1 MKKKTAWLLVLCMIA
16 SLFSIMT
23 PYGTI
28 NAQAEETAESSTFVH
43 PGILHTQ
50 KSIEAV
56 KANIEAGDA
65 TTVAAYNALR
75 GDGFSDPNWGGRP
88 LENVVRGN
96 TGDNRAQMYIDIER
110 AYHTGLLYQLDAG
123 DQYGDA
129 AVRILNGWSHTMKSL
144 SGNADRFLAA
154 GIYGYQMANA
164 AELVR
169 DHKDFDKEAMDTL
182 LLNIFYPMNKDFLE
196 NHNGAAISNYW
207 ANWDLCNIASMMA
220 IGIFC
225 DREDIYHEALSY
237 YKNGEGMGS
246 VFNTMPYVYATG
258 DYGEELAQWQ
268 ESGRDQGHAT
278 LGIGL
283 CGAINE
289 MAWSQGD
296 DLYGMSDNR
305 FLKAAEYVARYNN
318 IADTENCDNLPF
330 SSYTRKNSANGH
342 YETGTGISGAG
353 RPSGRPIYTAIYNHY
368 VNRMGLEAPALKK
381 ILYPEDGSLVIEGGS
396 RNGDQPGW
404 QSLMFNNISTTEE
417 GKNVKE
423 TVGPLEDGIYRFCN
437 NLSKKT
443 LVDNDGKLQCAKKG
457 STGTEW
463 WNVKNTGDG
472 EYVISNVKTGRV
484 IQIDSDTYD
493 SDSPAYV
500 AGTVFTLGDSVTGE
514 MNQRLAIL
522 KNKNDYVYRIAN
534 AIGSHV
540 MELAGAN
547 TADDATICQWRYEGG
562 AHQQWLAEEK
572 ETKGVIAYFNFDDK
586 TEGFKGAG
594 AAATVNGTVDIV
606 EDQERG
612 KVASFDHN
620 AWLNVTKE
628 DGTSLLSGNEELTIS
643 YYSKIDNPSANRGFY
658 AAADTGTQVNGSEQY
673 IGCLQQ
679 NKTITAERYSKAT
692 AGREPSASG
701 TGSDGWNHIVIVYA
715 KDAVKLYVNGTLTAT
730 ADNTESLT
738 EILGTDSILQIG
750 KANLETDEY
759 YQGLMDEFTVYNYAL
774 DESTIQN
781 MDAHRLVAEFT
792 FDDEID
798 GFATTAAK
806 AVNAGTVELSD
817 DTVSGSGKSLRLD
830 GTGSNYLSVE
840 TFDGKPL
847 ASGFTEMT
855 VSYWSKVENTK
866 NNWMFYVAPDDE
878 QQILNA
884 EVYLGA
890 VENNGSL
897 KVERYKNSNKRIASI
912 AEPAEQNVWKHVTV
926 SFGKDITK
934 VYINGEKQAEL
945 KSSYS
950 VADILGEN
958 SVFYL
963 GKANWGKQSE
973 FSDALIDTV
982 HIYNFALND
991 AQVAK
996 DYAGYDAAIDN
1007 EDDTTDHSAE
1017 KTAAQKAIDLIQAI
1031 GTVEYTDACYKR
1043 ITDARTAYD
1052 ALTEEEKLWVTN
1064 ADALFQAEKLYKEL
1078 IPITPKCLATFTF
1091 DDETDGF
1098 SSQDA
1103 KAEGVGNV
1111 RLSENAVSGKALR
1124 LDGSNY
1130 VKLVD
1135 ADGKS
1140 LLNGCKELTVS
1151 YWGKVYNTSAN
1162 WGFYA
1167 AASDDTIV
1175 SGREKYLGVYDNG
1188 TLLKA
1193 DRYYNAGTRPD
1204 SPQTAA
1210 GFCEWH
1216 YVTAVFGENST
1227 SMYVDG
1233 TKVGEVNSEDKISK
1247 ILGEDGVAYL
1257 GKANWGAG
1265 EYYDGLIDEVSVYN
1279 YALSE
1284 DEITDLYQK
1293 YTKPSYPVEKR
1304 VLAEFT
1310 FDDEENGFVSEN
1322 GKAVT
1327 AGTNVLSEDAVSG
1340 KALSLDGTG
1349 SNYLKVTDKDGNAL
1363 LDECEELS
1371 VSYWTKVSDT
1381 GTNWAYYA
1389 SKDDEA
1395 QIYGQE
1401 CYIAAVDKADS
1412 YEAVCWKNNGSRTE
1426 NPTATVTEDKW
1437 RQITVVYGKI
1447 STSVYVN
1454 GVLKSEIKGNTALP
1468 DIVGNDGVFYIGR
1481 ANWGS
1486 GEYFKGLIDEVRI
1499 CNYALTQEE
1508 VTAFYKEKAPS
1519 AETEKK
1525 CLASF
1530 TFDDEESGFVSE
1542 NGKAVA
1548 AGTNDLSDDAIK
1560 GKALSLDG
1568 TGSNYLKVTDT
1579 DGNAL
1584 LSGCEEL
1591 TVSYWRKVDNTG
1603 TNWAFFAAADDD
1615 AQTYL
1620 KEQYLGIIDS
1630 ATKTEVQRWKNNGTR
1645 ADAAKA
1651 ELTQNTW
1658 QYVTYVFGAEDT
1670 KIYVNGKYQTG
1681 LNSSCAVENIT
1692 GNHGVLYLGRANWG
1706 SGEFFNGLLDEVS
1719 IYNYAMT
1726 EDEIRLSY
1734 EKYED
1739 PNKVGSCIAR
1749 FSFDDEETGFGG
1761 NDAVAKTAS
1770 TAELTEDAVAGKALK
1785 LDGTGTNYLT
1795 VTKENG
1801 DSLLTGLEE
1810 LTISYWNKVDNDAS
1824 NWVYYM
1830 APDDAG
1836 QNYLTETYLGML
1848 EKQGKLTAERY
1859 KNSGQRPGSA
1869 TATVT
1874 GGAWNHVTVV
1884 YSADKTSI
1892 YVNGALSSEMGSG
1905 YKLSDILGENGIFY
1919 LGKANWGTGEY
1930 YNGLIDEVS
1939 IYDYALDAKDVEKIY
1954 QAPEAVKN
1962 VTELVNAIGIVDASA
1977 ECKAKINAARAAYDG
1992 LFEIQKEMLTEDVS
2006 TTLTT
2011 AEAAY
2016 KKAVEEAG
2024 ESGGGTTEPGGNE
2037 SGGGNT
2043 ETGGNESGGGNTET
2057 GGNENSGGNT
2067 GTGGGSTDTGS
2078 ESTDAGSGMTNT
2090 GNSTTTTGTSDTEQA
2105 QKEQAQAKTT
2115 AVEETHK
2122 TITSANTDKGDVAD
2136 SKFAALKVKAKE
2148 GNKSVKLSWS
2158 RVNGA
2163 DGYIIYGAPCGKKM
2177 ERIKELTASKKTY
2190 TVRKLLKGRYYKY
2203 MVVAYK
2209 NIYGEKRVIE
2219 TSVSVHVAT
2228 KGGKYGNPTAVTY
2241 GKSKVSVKTGKT
2253 FTLKAGLKTKTKVK
2267 THIAKFRYESTDPSI
2282 ATVNKKGKIKGI
2294 RKGTCTIYVYAQNG
2308 VYAKVTV
2315 KVKK

>member
-1 MKKKTAWLLVLCMIA
+1 MKKKTARLLVLCMIV
-16 SLFSIMT
+16 SLCSIMI
-23 PYGTI
+23 PYGTVD
-28 NAQAEETAESSTFVH
+28 AQAKETESKDTFVH

-50 KSIEAV
+50 KSIDAV
-56 KANIEAGDA
+56 KANIASNDA
-65 TTVAAYNALR
+65 TTVAAYHALR
-75 GDGFSDPNWGGRP
+75 GDGYSDPNWGGRP
-88 LENVVRGN
+88 LENVVRGGS
-96 TGDNRAQMYIDIER
+96 GDNRAQMYVDIER
-110 AYHTGLLYQLDAG
+110 AYHTGLLYQLGAG

-169 DHKDFDKEAMDTL
+169 DRDDFDKDAMDTL
-182 LLNIFYPMNKDFLE
+182 LLNIFYPMNQDFLE
-196 NHNGAAISNYW
+196 RHNGAAISNYW

-246 VFNTMPYVYATG
+246 LFNTMPYVYAKG

-318 IADTENCDNLPF
+318 TADTENCDNLPF

-353 RPSGRPIYTAIYNHY
+353 RPSGRPVYTAIYNHY
-368 VNRMGLEAPALKK
+368 VNRMGLKAPELKK

-417 GKNVKE
+417 RKDVKD
-423 TVGPLEDGIYRFCN
+423 VHGPLEDGIYRFCN

-443 LVDNDGKLQCAKKG
+443 LVDRDGKLQCAKKG
-457 STGTEW
+457 STDTEW
-463 WNVKNTGDG
+463 WYVKNTGDG

-484 IQIDSDTYD
+484 IEISSDTYD
-493 SDSPAYV
+493 SNSPAYV
-500 AGTVFTLGDSVTGE
+500 AGTLFRLGDSATGE

-534 AIGSHV
+534 AIGGHV
-540 MELAGAN
+540 MELADAN

-562 AHQQWLAEEK
+562 THQQWLAEEK
-572 ETKGVIAYFNFDDK
+572 EAKGVIAYFNFDDQ

-606 EDQERG
+606 EDPERG
-612 KVASFDHN
+612 KVASFDNN

-643 YYSKIDNPSANRGFY
+643 YYSKIDHTSVNRGFY
-658 AAADTGTQVNGSEQY
+658 AAADTGTQVDGSEQY

-701 TGSDGWNHIVIVYA
+701 TGTDGWDHIVVVYA
-715 KDAVKLYVNGTLTAT
+715 KDTVKLYVNGTLANT

-759 YQGLMDEFTVYNYAL
+759 YQGLMDEFMVYNYAL
-774 DESTIQN
+774 DAKTIVG
-781 MDAHRLVAEFT
+781 MDTHRLVAEFT

-806 AVNAGTVELSD
+806 AVNAGTIELSD

-830 GTGSNYLSVE
+830 GTGSNYLSIK

-866 NNWMFYVAPDDE
+866 NNWIVYTAPDDE

-890 VENNGSL
+890 AENNGTL
-897 KVERYKNSNKRIASI
+897 KAERYKNRNMRISSI
-912 AEPAEQNVWKHVTV
+912 AEPAETGVWKHVTV
-926 SFGKDITK
+926 SFGKDVTK
-934 VYINGEKQAEL
+934 VYINGEKKGEL

-963 GKANWGKQSE
+963 GKANWGKQGE

-996 DYAGYDAAIDN
+996 DYAGYDAAVSSADN
-1007 EDDTTDHSAE
+1007 TTDHSE
-1017 KTAAQKAIDLIQAI
+1017 DKAAARKVVDLIQTI
-1031 GTVEYTDACYKR
+1031 GTVEYTDTCHEK
-1043 ITDARTAYD
+1043 ITRAREAYD
-1052 ALTEEEKLWVTN
+1052 ALKEEQRRWVTN
-1064 ADALFQAEKLYKEL
+1064 ADALVNAEKQYKEL
-1078 IPITPKCLATFTF
+1078 TPVTKKCLATFTF
-1091 DDETDGF
+1091 DDMTDGF
-1098 SSQDA
+1098 GSQMA
-1103 KAEGVGNV
+1103 KAESVGNV
-1111 RLSENAVSGKALR
+1111 CLSENAVSGKALR
-1124 LDGSNY
+1124 LDGTNY

-1140 LLNGCKELTVS
+1140 MLNGCREVTVS

-1167 AASDDTIV
+1167 AASDDTII

-1193 DRYYNAGTRPD
+1193 DRYYNAGARPD

-1257 GKANWGAG
+1257 GKANWGIG

-1293 YTKPSYPVEKR
+1293 YTKPSYPAEKK

-1310 FDDEENGFVSEN
+1310 FDDEESGFVSEN

-1389 SKDDEA
+1389 SKDDEV
-1395 QIYGQE
+1395 QTFGQE
-1401 CYIAAVDKADS
+1401 CYIAAADKADS
-1412 YEAVCWKNNGSRTE
+1412 YEAVRWKNNGSRTE

-1437 RQITVVYGKI
+1437 RQITVVYGKL

-1508 VTAFYKEKAPS
+1508 ITAFYKEKAPS

-1530 TFDDEESGFVSE
+1530 TFDDEETGFVSE
-1542 NGKAVA
+1542 NGKADA
-1548 AGTNDLSDDAIK
+1548 AGTNVLSEDAIS

-1568 TGSNYLKVTDT
+1568 TGSNYLKVTDQ

-1603 TNWAFFAAADDD
+1603 TNWAFFAAADDN

-1645 ADAAKA
+1645 ADVAKA

-1681 LNSSCAVENIT
+1681 LNSSCAVENII
-1692 GNHGVLYLGRANWG
+1692 GNHGVLYLGRANWK

-1726 EDEIRLSY
+1726 EDEICLSY

-1739 PNKVGSCIAR
+1739 PNKTGSCIAR
-1749 FSFDDEETGFGG
+1749 FSFDDEENGFAG

-1770 TAELTEDAVAGKALK
+1770 AAELTEDAVARKALK

-1884 YSADKTSI
+1884 YSTDKTSI

-1939 IYDYALDAKDVEKIY
+1939 IYDYALDAKEVEKIY

-1962 VTELVNAIGIVDASA
+1962 VTELVNAIGTVDASA
-1977 ECKAKINAARAAYDG
+1977 ECKAKIDAARAAYDG

-2037 SGGGNT
+2037 SGGGTT
-2043 ETGGNESGGGNTET
+2043 EPGGNESGGG
-2057 GGNENSGGNT
+2057 
-2067 GTGGGSTDTGS
+2067 
-2078 ESTDAGSGMTNT
+2078 NT

-2122 TITSANTDKGDVAD
+2122 TITSANTDKGDVAG

-2163 DGYIIYGAPCGKKM
+2163 DGYIIYSAPCGKKM

-2209 NIYGEKRVIE
+2209 NIYGEKRVIA

-2267 THIAKFRYESTDPSI
+2267 THIAKFRYESADPSV
-2282 ATVNKKGKIKGI
+2282 ATVNRKGVIKAKK
-2294 RKGTCTIYVYAQNG
+2294 KGTCTIYVYAQNG

>member
-1 MKKKTAWLLVLCMIA
+1 MKKKTARLLVLCMIV
-16 SLFSIMT
+16 SLCSIMI
-23 PYGTI
+23 PYGTVD
-28 NAQAEETAESSTFVH
+28 AQAKETESKDTFVH

-50 KSIEAV
+50 KSIDAV
-56 KANIEAGDA
+56 KANIASNDA
-65 TTVAAYNALR
+65 TTVAAYHALR
-75 GDGFSDPNWGGRP
+75 GDGYSDPNWGGRP
-88 LENVVRGN
+88 LENVVRGGS
-96 TGDNRAQMYIDIER
+96 GDNRAQMYVDIER
-110 AYHTGLLYQLDAG
+110 AYHTGLLYQLGAG

-154 GIYGYQMANA
+154 GIYGYQIANA

-169 DHKDFDKEAMDTL
+169 EHKDFDKEAMDTL
-182 LLNIFYPMNKDFLE
+182 LLNIFYPMNQDFLE
-196 NHNGAAISNYW
+196 RHNGAAISNYW

-225 DREDIYHEALSY
+225 DREDIYKEALSY
-237 YKNGEGMGS
+237 YQNGEGMGS
-246 VFNTMPYVYATG
+246 LFNTMPYVYAKG
-258 DYGEELAQWQ
+258 DYGDEFAQWQ

-318 IADTENCDNLPF
+318 TADTENCDNLPF

-342 YETGTGISGAG
+342 YETGTEISGAG
-353 RPSGRPIYTAIYNHY
+353 RPSGRPVYTAIYNHY
-368 VNRMGLEAPALKK
+368 VNRMGLKAPELKK

-404 QSLMFNNISTTEE
+404 QSLMFHNISTTEE
-417 GKNVKE
+417 RKDVKD
-423 TVGPLEDGIYRFCN
+423 VHGPLEDGIYRFCN

-443 LVDNDGKLQCAKKG
+443 LVDRDGKLQCAKKG
-457 STGTEW
+457 STDTEW
-463 WNVKNTGDG
+463 WYVKNTGDG

-484 IQIDSDTYD
+484 IEISSDTYD
-493 SDSPAYV
+493 SNSPAYV
-500 AGTVFTLGDSVTGE
+500 AGTLFRLGDSATGE

-534 AIGSHV
+534 AIGGHV

-562 AHQQWLAEEK
+562 THQQWLAEEK
-572 ETKGVIAYFNFDDK
+572 EAKGVIAYFNFDDQ

-594 AAATVNGTVDIV
+594 AVAAVNGTVDII

-612 KVASFDHN
+612 KVASLDNN

-643 YYSKIDNPSANRGFY
+643 YYSKIDHTSVNRGFY
-658 AAADTGTQVNGSEQY
+658 AAADTGTQVDGSEQY

-701 TGSDGWNHIVIVYA
+701 TGTDGWDHIVVVYA
-715 KDAVKLYVNGTLTAT
+715 KDTVKLYVNGTLANT

-774 DESTIQN
+774 DENAIQN
-781 MDAHRLVAEFT
+781 MDVHRLVAEFT

-806 AVNAGTVELSD
+806 AVNAGTIELSD

-830 GTGSNYLSVE
+830 GTGSNYLSIK

-866 NNWMFYVAPDDE
+866 NNWIVYAAPDDE

-890 VENNGSL
+890 AENNGTL
-897 KVERYKNSNKRIASI
+897 KAERYKNRNMRISSI
-912 AEPAEQNVWKHVTV
+912 AEPAETGVWKHVTL
-926 SFGKDITK
+926 SFGKDVTK
-934 VYINGEKQAEL
+934 VYINGEKKGEL

-963 GKANWGKQSE
+963 GKADWGKQGE

-996 DYAGYDAAIDN
+996 DYAGYDAAVSSADN
-1007 EDDTTDHSAE
+1007 TTDHSE
-1017 KTAAQKAIDLIQAI
+1017 DKAAARKVVDLIQTI
-1031 GTVEYTDACYKR
+1031 GTVEYTDTCHEK
-1043 ITDARTAYD
+1043 ITRAREAYD
-1052 ALTEEEKLWVTN
+1052 ALKEEQRRWVTN
-1064 ADALFQAEKLYKEL
+1064 ADALVNAEKQYKEL
-1078 IPITPKCLATFTF
+1078 TPVTKKCLAAFTF
-1091 DDETDGF
+1091 DDMTDGF
-1098 SSQDA
+1098 GSQMA
-1103 KAEGVGNV
+1103 KAESVGNV
-1111 RLSENAVSGKALR
+1111 CLSENAVSGKALR
-1124 LDGSNY
+1124 LDGTNY

-1140 LLNGCKELTVS
+1140 MLNGCREVTVS

-1167 AASDDTIV
+1167 AANDNTIV

-1193 DRYYNAGTRPD
+1193 DRYYNAGARPD

-1210 GFCEWH
+1210 EFCEWH

-1257 GKANWGAG
+1257 GKANWGVG

-1293 YTKPSYPVEKR
+1293 YTKPSYPAEKK
-1304 VLAEFT
+1304 VLAE
-1310 FDDEENGFVSEN
+1310 
-1322 GKAVT
+1322 
-1327 AGTNVLSEDAVSG
+1327 
-1340 KALSLDGTG
+1340 
-1349 SNYLKVTDKDGNAL
+1349 
-1363 LDECEELS
+1363 
-1371 VSYWTKVSDT
+1371 
-1381 GTNWAYYA
+1381 
-1389 SKDDEA
+1389 
-1395 QIYGQE
+1395 
-1401 CYIAAVDKADS
+1401 
-1412 YEAVCWKNNGSRTE
+1412 
-1426 NPTATVTEDKW
+1426 
-1437 RQITVVYGKI
+1437 
-1447 STSVYVN
+1447 
-1454 GVLKSEIKGNTALP
+1454 
-1468 DIVGNDGVFYIGR
+1468 
-1481 ANWGS
+1481 
-1486 GEYFKGLIDEVRI
+1486 
-1499 CNYALTQEE
+1499 
-1508 VTAFYKEKAPS
+1508 
-1519 AETEKK
+1519 
-1525 CLASF
+1525 F
-1530 TFDDEESGFVSE
+1530 TFDDEESGFVSG

-1591 TVSYWRKVDNTG
+1591 TVSYWRKVDDTG

-1645 ADAAKA
+1645 ADVAKA

-1681 LNSSCAVENIT
+1681 LNSSCAVENII
-1692 GNHGVLYLGRANWG
+1692 GNHGVLYLGRANWK

-1726 EDEIRLSY
+1726 EDEICLSY

-1739 PNKVGSCIAR
+1739 PNKTGSCIAR

-1770 TAELTEDAVAGKALK
+1770 AAELTEDAVAGKALK

-1884 YSADKTSI
+1884 YSTDKTSI

-1939 IYDYALDAKDVEKIY
+1939 IYDYALDAKEVEKIY

-1962 VTELVNAIGIVDASA
+1962 VTELVNAIGTVDASA
-1977 ECKAKINAARAAYDG
+1977 ECKAKIDAARAAYDG

-2024 ESGGGTTEPGGNE
+2024 ESDGGTTEPGGNESGGGTTEPGGNE
-2037 SGGGNT
+2037 SGGG
-2043 ETGGNESGGGNTET
+2043 
-2057 GGNENSGGNT
+2057 
-2067 GTGGGSTDTGS
+2067 
-2078 ESTDAGSGMTNT
+2078 NT

-2122 TITSANTDKGDVAD
+2122 TITSANTDKGDVAG

-2190 TVRKLLKGRYYKY
+2190 TVRKLLKGKYYKY

-2267 THIAKFRYESTDPSI
+2267 THIAKFRYESADPSV
-2282 ATVNKKGKIKGI
+2282 ATVNRKGVIKAKK
-2294 RKGTCTIYVYAQNG
+2294 KGTCTIYVYAQNG

>member
-1 MKKKTAWLLVLCMIA
+1 
-16 SLFSIMT
+16 
-23 PYGTI
+23 
-28 NAQAEETAESSTFVH
+28 
-43 PGILHTQ
+43 
-50 KSIEAV
+50 
-56 KANIEAGDA
+56 
-65 TTVAAYNALR
+65 
-75 GDGFSDPNWGGRP
+75 
-88 LENVVRGN
+88 
-96 TGDNRAQMYIDIER
+96 
-110 AYHTGLLYQLDAG
+110 
-123 DQYGDA
+123 
-129 AVRILNGWSHTMKSL
+129 
-144 SGNADRFLAA
+144 
-154 GIYGYQMANA
+154 
-164 AELVR
+164 
-169 DHKDFDKEAMDTL
+169 
-182 LLNIFYPMNKDFLE
+182 
-196 NHNGAAISNYW
+196 
-207 ANWDLCNIASMMA
+207 MMA

-225 DREDIYHEALSY
+225 DREDIYKEALSY
-237 YKNGEGMGS
+237 YQNGEGMGS
-246 VFNTMPYVYATG
+246 LFNTMPYVYAKG
-258 DYGEELAQWQ
+258 DYGDEFAQWQ

-318 IADTENCDNLPF
+318 TADTENCDNLPF

-353 RPSGRPIYTAIYNHY
+353 RPSGRPVYTAIYNHY
-368 VNRMGLEAPALKK
+368 VNRMGLKAPELKK

-404 QSLMFNNISTTEE
+404 QSLMFHNISTTEE

-423 TVGPLEDGIYRFCN
+423 TVGSLEDGIYRFCN

-457 STGTEW
+457 STDTEW

-547 TADDATICQWRYEGG
+547 TADDATICQGRYEGG

-572 ETKGVIAYFNFDDK
+572 ETKGVIAYFNFDDE
-586 TEGFKGAG
+586 TEGLKGAG
-594 AAATVNGTVDIV
+594 AAAAVNGTIDFV
-606 EDQERG
+606 EDAERG
-612 KVASFDHN
+612 KVASFDHQ

-628 DGTSLLSGNEELTIS
+628 DGTSLLSGKNELTIS
-643 YYSKIDNPSANRGFY
+643 YYSKVENTSANWGFY
-658 AAADTGTQVNGSEQY
+658 AADAAQTDGSKQY
-673 IGCLQQ
+673 IGCMEQ
-679 NKTITAERYSKAT
+679 NKAIRAEYSGKTTADT
-692 AGREPSASG
+692 AVSVSG
-701 TGSDGWNHIVIVYA
+701 TTADGWNHIVVVYA
-715 KDAVKLYVNGTLTAT
+715 KDTVKLYVNGTLANT

-774 DESTIQN
+774 DENTIQN

-806 AVNAGTVELSD
+806 AVNAGTIELCD

-866 NNWMFYVAPDDE
+866 NNWIVYTAPDDE

-890 VENNGSL
+890 AENNGTL
-897 KVERYKNSNKRIASI
+897 KAERYKNCNMRISSI
-912 AEPAEQNVWKHVTV
+912 AEPAETGVWKHVTV
-926 SFGKDITK
+926 SFGKDVTK
-934 VYINGEKQAEL
+934 VYINGEKKGEL

-963 GKANWGKQSE
+963 GKANWGKQGE

-996 DYAGYDAAIDN
+996 DYAGYDAAVSSADN
-1007 EDDTTDHSAE
+1007 TTDHSE
-1017 KTAAQKAIDLIQAI
+1017 DKAAARKVVDLIQTI
-1031 GTVEYTDACYKR
+1031 GTVEYTDTCHEK
-1043 ITDARTAYD
+1043 ITRAREAYD
-1052 ALTEEEKLWVTN
+1052 ALKEEQRRWVTN
-1064 ADALFQAEKLYKEL
+1064 ADALVNAEKKYKEM
-1078 IPITPKCLATFTF
+1078 TPVTKKCLATFTF
-1091 DDETDGF
+1091 DDMTDGF
-1098 SSQDA
+1098 GSQMA
-1103 KAEGVGNV
+1103 KAESVGNV
-1111 RLSENAVSGKALR
+1111 CLSENAVSGKALR
-1124 LDGSNY
+1124 LDGTNY

-1140 LLNGCKELTVS
+1140 MLNGCREVTVS
-1151 YWGKVYNTSAN
+1151 YWGKVYSTSAN

-1167 AASDDTIV
+1167 SASDDAII

-1193 DRYYNAGTRPD
+1193 DRYYNAGARPD

-1210 GFCEWH
+1210 EFCEWH

-1257 GKANWGAG
+1257 GKANWGTG

-1284 DEITDLYQK
+1284 DEITDLYRK
-1293 YTKPSYPVEKR
+1293 YTKPSYPAEKK

-1310 FDDEENGFVSEN
+1310 FDDEETGFVSEN

-1389 SKDDEA
+1389 SKDDEV
-1395 QIYGQE
+1395 QTFGQE
-1401 CYIAAVDKADS
+1401 CYIAAADKADS
-1412 YEAVCWKNNGSRTE
+1412 YEAVRWKNNGSRAE

-1437 RQITVVYGKI
+1437 RQITVVYGKL

-1530 TFDDEESGFVSE
+1530 TFDDEETGFVNE
-1542 NGKAVA
+1542 NGKADA
-1548 AGTNDLSDDAIK
+1548 AGTNVLSEDAIS

-1568 TGSNYLKVTDT
+1568 TGSNYLKVTDQ

-1584 LSGCEEL
+1584 LSGCEEI
-1591 TVSYWRKVDNTG
+1591 TVSYWRKVDDTG
-1603 TNWAFFAAADDD
+1603 TNWAFYAAADNN

-1630 ATKTEVQRWKNNGTR
+1630 ATKTEVQRWKNSGTR
-1645 ADAAKA
+1645 AATVKA
-1651 ELTQNTW
+1651 DLAQNTW

-1670 KIYVNGKYQTG
+1670 KIYLNGKYQTG
-1681 LNSSCAVENIT
+1681 MNSSYALDNIL
-1692 GNHGVLYLGRANWG
+1692 GKDGVLYLGRANWK

-1726 EDEIRLSY
+1726 EDEICLSY

-1739 PNKVGSCIAR
+1739 PNKTGSCIAR
-1749 FSFDDEETGFGG
+1749 FSFDDEENGFAG

-1939 IYDYALDAKDVEKIY
+1939 IYDYALDAKEVEKIY

-1962 VTELVNAIGIVDASA
+1962 VTELVNAIGTVDASA
-1977 ECKAKINAARAAYDG
+1977 ECKAKIDAARATYDG

-2037 SGGGNT
+2037 SGGGTT
-2043 ETGGNESGGGNTET
+2043 EPGGNESGGG
-2057 GGNENSGGNT
+2057 
-2067 GTGGGSTDTGS
+2067 
-2078 ESTDAGSGMTNT
+2078 NT

-2122 TITSANTDKGDVAD
+2122 TITSANTDKGDVAG

-2177 ERIKELTASKKTY
+2177 EQIKELTASKKTF

-2282 ATVNKKGKIKGI
+2282 ATVNKKGKIKGV
-2294 RKGTCTIYVYAQNG
+2294 RKGTCEIYIYTQNG
-2308 VYAKVTV
+2308 LYKKVKVTV
-2315 KVKK
+2315 K

>member
-56 KANIEAGDA
+56 KANIAAGDA

-493 SDSPAYV
+493 SNSPAYV

-643 YYSKIDNPSANRGFY
+643 YYSKIDNTSANRGFY
-658 AAADTGTQVNGSEQY
+658 AAADTGTQVDGSEQY

-692 AGREPSASG
+692 AGRKPSASG
-701 TGSDGWNHIVIVYA
+701 IGSDGWNHIVVVYA

-750 KANLETDEY
+750 KANLKTDEY
-759 YQGLMDEFTVYNYAL
+759 YQGLMDEFTIYNYAL

-806 AVNAGTVELSD
+806 AVNAGTVELYD

-830 GTGSNYLSVE
+830 GTGSNYLSVK

-855 VSYWSKVENTK
+855 VSYWSKVKNTK

-890 VENNGSL
+890 AENNGSL

-996 DYAGYDAAIDN
+996 DYAGYDAAIDS

-1017 KTAAQKAIDLIQAI
+1017 KTAAQKVIDLIQAI

-1052 ALTEEEKLWVTN
+1052 ALTEAEKLWVTN
-1064 ADALFQAEKLYKEL
+1064 ADALFHAEKLYKEL
-1078 IPITPKCLATFTF
+1078 IPTTP
-1091 DDETDGF
+1091 
-1098 SSQDA
+1098 
-1103 KAEGVGNV
+1103 
-1111 RLSENAVSGKALR
+1111 
-1124 LDGSNY
+1124 
-1130 VKLVD
+1130 
-1135 ADGKS
+1135 
-1140 LLNGCKELTVS
+1140 
-1151 YWGKVYNTSAN
+1151 
-1162 WGFYA
+1162 
-1167 AASDDTIV
+1167 
-1175 SGREKYLGVYDNG
+1175 
-1188 TLLKA
+1188 
-1193 DRYYNAGTRPD
+1193 
-1204 SPQTAA
+1204 
-1210 GFCEWH
+1210 
-1216 YVTAVFGENST
+1216 
-1227 SMYVDG
+1227 
-1233 TKVGEVNSEDKISK
+1233 
-1247 ILGEDGVAYL
+1247 
-1257 GKANWGAG
+1257 
-1265 EYYDGLIDEVSVYN
+1265 
-1279 YALSE
+1279 
-1284 DEITDLYQK
+1284 
-1293 YTKPSYPVEKR
+1293 
-1304 VLAEFT
+1304 
-1310 FDDEENGFVSEN
+1310 
-1322 GKAVT
+1322 
-1327 AGTNVLSEDAVSG
+1327 
-1340 KALSLDGTG
+1340 
-1349 SNYLKVTDKDGNAL
+1349 
-1363 LDECEELS
+1363 
-1371 VSYWTKVSDT
+1371 
-1381 GTNWAYYA
+1381 
-1389 SKDDEA
+1389 
-1395 QIYGQE
+1395 
-1401 CYIAAVDKADS
+1401 
-1412 YEAVCWKNNGSRTE
+1412 
-1426 NPTATVTEDKW
+1426 
-1437 RQITVVYGKI
+1437 
-1447 STSVYVN
+1447 
-1454 GVLKSEIKGNTALP
+1454 
-1468 DIVGNDGVFYIGR
+1468 
-1481 ANWGS
+1481 
-1486 GEYFKGLIDEVRI
+1486 
-1499 CNYALTQEE
+1499 
-1508 VTAFYKEKAPS
+1508 
-1519 AETEKK
+1519 K

-1530 TFDDEESGFVSE
+1530 TFDDEESGFVSW

-1548 AGTNDLSDDAIK
+1548 AGTNDLSDDAVK
-1560 GKALSLDG
+1560 GKALS
-1568 TGSNYLKVTDT
+1568 
-1579 DGNAL
+1579 
-1584 LSGCEEL
+1584 
-1591 TVSYWRKVDNTG
+1591 
-1603 TNWAFFAAADDD
+1603 
-1615 AQTYL
+1615 
-1620 KEQYLGIIDS
+1620 
-1630 ATKTEVQRWKNNGTR
+1630 
-1645 ADAAKA
+1645 
-1651 ELTQNTW
+1651 
-1658 QYVTYVFGAEDT
+1658 
-1670 KIYVNGKYQTG
+1670 
-1681 LNSSCAVENIT
+1681 
-1692 GNHGVLYLGRANWG
+1692 
-1706 SGEFFNGLLDEVS
+1706 
-1719 IYNYAMT
+1719 
-1726 EDEIRLSY
+1726 
-1734 EKYED
+1734 
-1739 PNKVGSCIAR
+1739 
-1749 FSFDDEETGFGG
+1749 
-1761 NDAVAKTAS
+1761 
-1770 TAELTEDAVAGKALK
+1770 

-1977 ECKAKINAARAAYDG
+1977 ECKAKIDAARAAYDG

-2037 SGGGNT
+2037 SGGGTT
-2043 ETGGNESGGGNTET
+2043 EPGGNESGGGNTQT

-2122 TITSANTDKGDVAD
+2122 TITSANTDKGDVAG

-2228 KGGKYGNPTAVTY
+2228 KGGKNGNPTAVTY

-2294 RKGTCTIYVYAQNG
+2294 RKGTCEIYIYAQNG
-2308 VYAKVTV
+2308 LYKKVKVTV
-2315 KVKK
+2315 K